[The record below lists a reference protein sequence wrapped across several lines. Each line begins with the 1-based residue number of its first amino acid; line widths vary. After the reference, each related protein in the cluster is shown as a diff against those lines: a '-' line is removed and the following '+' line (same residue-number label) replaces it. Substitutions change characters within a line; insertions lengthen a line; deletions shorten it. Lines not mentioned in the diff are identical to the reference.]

1 VAPHAIGGIFL
12 RQSTIPCN
20 LRGLLRHYHVER
32 AQRAYETT
40 DLKGK
45 TMKNQQRLIA
55 LLAILVTV
63 LAYAS
68 FAATTDDSQNQTP
81 LPPPQGPMGGPGG
94 PQMRPGMGQG
104 GLPLLGALRALDL
117 TADQQTAV
125 KAIMDKN
132 RDAMRTAGKAVGDAN
147 KAFHDAVAADANEPA
162 IRTAA
167 TAVATAMANHAVLQ
181 VKTSIA
187 IKALLTTDQL
197 QKLADMQAKMK
208 DRPAGPMGGQMDGP
222 RGDFGRPDGPGPR
235 PEPQP
240 ID

>member
-1 VAPHAIGGIFL
+1 MLKGPKVQQTSKP
-12 RQSTIPCN
+12 
-20 LRGLLRHYHVER
+20 
-32 AQRAYETT
+32 
-40 DLKGK
+40 KGK

-68 FAATTDDSQNQTP
+68 FAAATDDTQTLP
-81 LPPPQGPMGGPGG
+81 PPPQGQGPMDGPGG
-94 PQMRPGMGQG
+94 PQMRPGMAPG

-117 TADQQTAV
+117 TTDQQTAV

-132 RDAMRTAGKAVGDAN
+132 RDAMQTAGKAVAEAN
-147 KAFHDAVAADANEPA
+147 KAFRDAVAADANEPA

-181 VKTSIA
+181 VKASIA
-187 IKALLTTDQL
+187 IKALLTKEQL
-197 QKLADMQAKMK
+197 QKLTDMQAQMK
-208 DRPAGPMGGQMDGP
+208 NRPAGPMGGQMDGP
-222 RGDFGRPDGPGPR
+222 RGGFGRPDGPGAR

-240 ID
+240 VD